1 MVRMLRRAPPLVF
14 TGQAPVGSGGTVSKV
29 VIPSQG
35 QPSYTGVMTPTCIWP
50 ARALLGEAPVW
61 HEAEH
66 RLYWLDI
73 KGHRLRACDAEGLDR
88 RVIDLPC
95 VTASLVPR
103 RGGGFVVGASGHVAA
118 VNLANGKLA
127 NLVALEAGQPG
138 NRFND
143 GKADSAGR
151 LWLGSMHDAE
161 TAPSGALYRVNPDL
175 TWTRADTG
183 YVVTNG
189 PAISPDGDTLYHTES
204 PSRTIYAFD
213 LSHEGELTNKRVFL
227 RLSEDEGYPDGMTC
241 DAEGR
246 LWLAHWGGSR
256 VTCRNT
262 DGSLCST
269 IELPTPYVTSCC
281 FGGERYDTLYITTA
295 AIGLTPDLREKDPM
309 AGGLFS
315 VTPGAVGLP
324 PAQFAG

>member
-1 MVRMLRRAPPLVF
+1 M
-14 TGQAPVGSGGTVSKV
+14 TV
-29 VIPSQG
+29 
-35 QPSYTGVMTPTCIWP
+35 TCIWP

-73 KGHRLRACDAEGLDR
+73 KGHRLRACNAAGMDR
-88 RVIDLPC
+88 RVVDLPC

-103 RGGGFVVGASGHVAA
+103 RSGGFVVGARGQVAA
-118 VNLANGKLA
+118 LDPAHGSKLHD
-127 NLVALEAGQPG
+127 LVALETGKPG

-151 LWLGSMHDAE
+151 LWIGSMHDAE

-175 TWTRADTG
+175 TWTCADTG
-183 YVVTNG
+183 YVVANG
-189 PAISPDGDTLYHTES
+189 PALSPDGRTLYHTES

-213 LSHEGELTNKRVFL
+213 LDHDGQLSNKRVFL
-227 RLSEDEGYPDGMTC
+227 RFTEAEGYPDGMTC

-246 LWLAHWGGSR
+246 LWVAHWGGGR
-256 VTCRNT
+256 VTCRDAGGAVQNT
-262 DGSLCST
+262 VT
-269 IELPTPYVTSCC
+269 LPTPFVTSCC
-281 FGGERYDTLYITTA
+281 FGGERYKTLFITTA
-295 AIGLTPDLREKDPM
+295 AIGLTPEGRQKDGL

-315 VTPGAVGLP
+315 VEPGATGLP
-324 PAQFAG
+324 PDMFAG